1 VDLLY
6 GVSHLDDSLNRRD
19 GISMTRILFLPGAG
33 GSPEIWKP
41 VGSRL
46 PDHWSKVYLGWPGL
60 RREPHDP
67 AIASLDDLVGLAAT
81 RIEAPVDLV
90 AHSMGGVVAARVA
103 LARPALVRRLVLA
116 VTSAGV
122 DTVRLGAADW
132 RADYRREFPTA
143 AAWITE
149 PRAVSPLPLERI
161 AMPTLLIWGDADP
174 ISPVAI
180 GQHLE
185 SRMPNAKLHVI
196 AGGSHRLALD
206 HPELVARLIGRHLK

>member
-1 VDLLY
+1 
-6 GVSHLDDSLNRRD
+6 
-19 GISMTRILFLPGAG
+19 MTRILFLPGAG

-46 PDHWSKVYLGWPGL
+46 PYHWSKVYLGWPGL
-60 RREPHDP
+60 GREPHDP
-67 AIASLDDLVGLAAT
+67 TIASLDDLVRLVAT
-81 RIEAPVDLV
+81 RIQAPVDLV

-132 RADYRREFPTA
+132 RADYRREFPAA

-149 PRAVSPLPLERI
+149 PHAMPQLPVERI
-161 AMPTLLIWGDADP
+161 VMPTLLIWGDADP

-185 SRMPNAKLHVI
+185 RRMPNANLHVI
-196 AGGSHRLALD
+196 AGGSHSLALD
-206 HPELVARLIGRHLK
+206 QPDLVARLVRAHLT